1 MRRPFI
7 LSTLLLIA
15 GSLATLTSF
24 SQPSM
29 TITSAP
35 WGSTQSGEAVTL
47 FTLSNGTITSRI
59 TNYGGIIVSLETPDK
74 EGKLADI
81 VLGKDDLAAYEAGHP
96 FFGTITGRYANRIA
110 GAKFTLDGTEYKI
123 NTGGKAKHTLHGGKV
138 GFDKKVW
145 QARTVKKADEVG
157 LVLHYT
163 SADGEEGYP
172 GELACIVSYWLTADN
187 TLRIEYEATTS
198 KPTVVNLTNHSYF
211 NLAGHDKG
219 DVLGQELQ
227 ISADQFTVT
236 DADLIPTGEVKS
248 LLGTPLDF
256 TQPTLIGARIGADF
270 EPLKFGAGY
279 DHNYVLSSKSAGLKP
294 SAIARDPASGRQ
306 MEVSTTCP
314 AVQLYTANHMK
325 DVVGK
330 KGAVYPK
337 HAAFCLET
345 QHYPDSPNHPEFP
358 STVLRPGE
366 TYRQTTVFTFS
377 AR

>member
-1 MRRPFI
+1 MRRHFI
-7 LSTLLLIA
+7 LSTFFLFAGQISLL
-15 GSLATLTSF
+15 

-47 FTLSNGTITSRI
+47 YTLSNGSIKTQI
-59 TNYGGIIVSLETPDK
+59 TNYGGIIVSLEIPDQA
-74 EGKLADI
+74 GKLADI
-81 VLGKDDLAAYEAGHP
+81 VLGKDNLAAYEAGHP

-110 GAKFTLDGTEYKI
+110 GAMFTLDGVKYKI
-123 NTGGKAKHTLHGGKV
+123 NTSGKAKHTLHGGKL

-145 QARTVKKADEVG
+145 SAESVTLDKGVG
-157 LVLHYT
+157 LVLRYT

-172 GELACIVSYWLTADN
+172 GELKCTVSYWLMSDN
-187 TLRIEYEATTS
+187 TLRIDYEASTS

-219 DVLGQELQ
+219 DVLGQEMQ
-227 ISADQFTVT
+227 IAADHFTAT
-236 DADLIPTGEVKS
+236 DTDLIPTGEVKS

-256 TQPTLIGARIGADF
+256 SQPALIGARIGADF
-270 EPLKFGAGY
+270 EPLKFGGGY
-279 DHNYVLSSKSAGLKP
+279 DHNYVLSNKDAGLKP
-294 SAIARDPASGRQ
+294 CAIARDPASGRQ
-306 MEVSTTCP
+306 MEVRTTCP

-325 DVVGK
+325 DVAGK
-330 KGAVYPK
+330 NGAVYPK

-345 QHYPDSPNHPEFP
+345 QHYPNSPNHPEFP

-366 TYRQTTVFTFS
+366 SYRQTTTFTFS
-377 AR
+377 SK